1 MCIEDGSDKPSQ
13 YYGYCA
19 RISKD
24 EDKSSDT
31 IDSSKSCDPKG
42 DVIELVKE
50 YLVRT
55 IPSSIL
61 QMALSLSDRVFWYHP
76 T

>member
-1 MCIEDGSDKPSQ
+1 MCIESGSDKPSQ
-13 YYGYCA
+13 YCGYCA

-31 IDSSKSCDPKG
+31 IDSSESCDPNG

-50 YLVRT
+50 YLVR
-55 IPSSIL
+55 IVPSSTL
-61 QMALSLSDRVFWYHP
+61 QMAMP
-76 T
+76 

>member
-1 MCIEDGSDKPSQ
+1 MCIESGSDKPSQ
-13 YYGYCA
+13 YCGYCA
-19 RISKD
+19 RVSKD

-31 IDSSKSCDPKG
+31 IDSSKSCDPNG

-50 YLVRT
+50 YLVR
-55 IPSSIL
+55 IVPSSTL
-61 QMALSLSDRVFWYHP
+61 QMALPLDDRVFWYHP

>member
-1 MCIEDGSDKPSQ
+1 MCIDVGSDKPSQ

-19 RISKD
+19 QISKD
-24 EDKSSDT
+24 EDKPSDT

-50 YLVRT
+50 YLVRI
-55 IPSSIL
+55 IPSSIV
-61 QMALSLSDRVFWYHP
+61 QMA
-76 T
+76 